1 MAVIKGVISREVLA
15 WLGQLLD
22 GRHQWIDRRNHLD
35 SDLCSFR
42 QNCAARKNHH
52 SIFDFS
58 GDTHMQSLGCF
69 PLKSKV
75 ASALIGNYVKVFR
88 KLKMAQYTIRG
99 FTPALTSPV
108 GTVSSFWSR
117 V

>member
-1 MAVIKGVISREVLA
+1 
-15 WLGQLLD
+15 
-22 GRHQWIDRRNHLD
+22 
-35 SDLCSFR
+35 
-42 QNCAARKNHH
+42 
-52 SIFDFS
+52 
-58 GDTHMQSLGCF
+58 MQSLGCF